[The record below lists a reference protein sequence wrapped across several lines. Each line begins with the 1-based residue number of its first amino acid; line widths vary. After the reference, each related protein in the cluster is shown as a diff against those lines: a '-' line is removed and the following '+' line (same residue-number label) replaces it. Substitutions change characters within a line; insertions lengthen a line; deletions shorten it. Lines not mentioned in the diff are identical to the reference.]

1 MAEQVEAVKS
11 TVQTIFEPLEG
22 LLGGLGL
29 NTPLK
34 RFLFGGLAGLS
45 AEYYFKPGYAFTNGV
60 MRTPIYLDNKPG
72 NTYTPFGMIPA
83 LIGLSFAVFV

>member
-1 MAEQVEAVKS
+1 MAEEAVKS

-22 LLGGLGL
+22 LLSGLGL

-34 RFLFGGLAGLS
+34 RFGFGLVSGMGL
-45 AEYYFKPGYAFTNGV
+45 EYYLKPGYAFTNGV
-60 MRTPIYLDNKPG
+60 IRTPIYLDNKPG

-83 LIGLSFAVFV
+83 IVGISFAMFV